1 MSLALPVGFDLG
13 RLGVDVGCDA
23 RAVLLAS
30 VLASVSASFLICRQ
44 LADEQLLCATL
55 DSPT

>member
-13 RLGVDVGCDA
+13 RLGVDVGFGA
-23 RAVLLAS
+23 RAVLLAF
-30 VLASVSASFLICRQ
+30 VLASVSASFFIYRQ
-44 LADEQLLCATL
+44 LADEQLHFVMT